1 MVVDEY
7 LVRPAHD
14 RERPYPRREP
24 GIKNIW
30 VLLIAFRCGFIWAKT
45 DDVLVALCILWS
57 VPNWNA
63 VAPPQ
68 LAADAPVLDALQ
80 PPVPLRLG
88 RLGCN
93 VELAGPCA
101 LR

>member
-1 MVVDEY
+1 IWG
-7 LVRPAHD
+7 LFWPTQGRKWPQ
-14 RERPYPRREP
+14 RRGEP

-68 LAADAPVLDALQ
+68 LTGNGTVMHI
-80 PPVPLRLG
+80 VHPLEEACFLSLWVNSG
-88 RLGCN
+88 ITCTN
-93 VELAGPCA
+93 SIS
-101 LR
+101 